1 MVVWYCDVDMA
12 EDANLTEDDM
22 DLARTDGADLDLPEC
37 PGIEVCQGLPLCLI
51 GGVGGGKGGWD
62 GTETSLIVI

>member
-1 MVVWYCDVDMA
+1 MST
-12 EDANLTEDDM
+12 DANLTEDDM

-51 GGVGGGKGGWD
+51 GGVGGGKEGWE
-62 GTETSLIVI
+62 GTETR